1 MPIFDDPRK
10 SLEQMQRQ
18 LLREEEE
25 YEEEYLTEDEW
36 LDEEIAQTKALLEMD
51 AEEEEDEDE
60 ILYRNFANG
69 YGEFRQTPSYDAFVE
84 TDDEEE
90 PEKVKPVSKIR
101 GQLALMFVL
110 LAGIAAVAIYW
121 VAVLL

>member
-1 MPIFDDPRK
+1 MPIFDDPKK
-10 SLEQMQRQ
+10 SLERMQRQ

-25 YEEEYLTEDEW
+25 ERVITDEQW
-36 LDEEIAQTKALLEMD
+36 LDEELAEAKALLGMD
-51 AEEEEDEDE
+51 TEADEDE
-60 ILYRNFANG
+60 QLYRNFANG
-69 YGEFRQTPSYDAFVE
+69 YGEFRQTQSYDAFVE

-90 PEKVKPVSKIR
+90 PEEVKPVSKIR
-101 GQLALMFVL
+101 GQLALTFVL